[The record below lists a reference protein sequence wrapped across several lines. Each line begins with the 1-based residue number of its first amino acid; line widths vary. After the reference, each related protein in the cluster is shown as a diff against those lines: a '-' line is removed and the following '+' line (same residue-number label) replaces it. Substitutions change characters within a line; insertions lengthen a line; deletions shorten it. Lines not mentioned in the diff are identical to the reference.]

1 MPQQSKDTQMSKPE
15 GGYSNANMRGESAE
29 ELAVVDQ
36 IAKSFERHV
45 DVLRGK
51 ADPEEPQN

>member
-1 MPQQSKDTQMSKPE
+1 MSKPE

-45 DVLRGK
+45 DVLRGT
-51 ADPEEPQN
+51 AEPEEPQN